1 MGRRRRKT
9 EIGGGAG
16 GVLFRGVHPMKLAGL
31 GENVFTGIEDTVR
44 MEKSNSNRRVRFGPS
59 LSYLYEDAGRDIG
72 RSSRFGGE
80 VA

>member
-16 GVLFRGVHPMKLAGL
+16 GVLFRGGSSHEISRAGRECFY
-31 GENVFTGIEDTVR
+31 GDRGYGTDG
-44 MEKSNSNRRVRFGPS
+44 KSNSDRRVRFGPS
-59 LSYLYEDAGRDIG
+59 LSSMFEDAGRDTG
-72 RSSRFGGE
+72 RSSRLGGR